1 MSMREFWF
9 YGDGVMGYDL
19 EEFCTEERYEA
30 LQEAL
35 RCNELSLQNP
45 LGTFYDDDSEGA
57 IILNPYQIDPLSSP
71 EQLLNEYRFLTKEQV
86 AQEIYDALATDYFDL
101 TGYQAYLAEE
111 AGKPVTLDEVKASI
125 IQSITE
131 SISYLELCFYG

>member
-45 LGTFYDDDSEGA
+45 LGTFYDDDDNGA
-57 IILNPYQIDPLSSP
+57 IIISPYQIDPLCSP
-71 EQLLNEYRFLTKEQV
+71 EQLLQKYRFLTKEQV
-86 AQEIYDALATDYFDL
+86 AQEIYDALAADYFDL
-101 TGYQAYLAEE
+101 TGYQAYLTEE
-111 AGKPVTLDEVKASI
+111 AGKPVTLDEVKATM
-125 IQSITE
+125 IQSIMN
-131 SISYLELCFYG
+131 SISYLELCFCG

>member
-1 MSMREFWF
+1 MSMREYWF

-19 EEFCTEERYEA
+19 EEFCTEESYEK

-101 TGYQAYLAEE
+101 TGHQAYLTEE
-111 AGKPVTLDEVKASI
+111 AGKPVTLDEVKADI
-125 IQSITE
+125 IQSITN
-131 SISYLELCFYG
+131 SISYLELCFCG